1 MIYHPTVKP
10 AAHLVPHLK
19 AIRKWV
25 ADATHPW
32 VCEAIDDLYKEGEPI
47 FVELMS
53 LVNESLVDK
62 HGLKCTLVTSIAQDR
77 GAKVL
82 FDTLFLPDGTTMNRK
97 DFRLAWL
104 DWMIANPKED

>member
-25 ADATHPW
+25 ADAADPW
-32 VCEAIDDLYKEGEPI
+32 VCEAIYDLYEVGDPIYKELI
-47 FVELMS
+47 ILID
-53 LVNESLVDK
+53 ESLIDK
-62 HGLKCTLVTSIAQDR
+62 YGLKCSLVTRIAQDR
-77 GAKVL
+77 GAKVWFDVL
-82 FDTLFLPDGTTMNRK
+82 FFPDGTTMNRK

>member
-19 AIRKWV
+19 AIRKWI
-25 ADATHPW
+25 ADAADPW
-32 VCEAIDDLYKEGEPI
+32 VCEAIGDLYKEGEPI
-47 FVELMS
+47 YMELIS

-62 HGLKCTLVTSIAQDR
+62 YGCKRSFVTAIATDR
-77 GAKVL
+77 GAKFWSDDVV
-82 FDTLFLPDGTTMNRK
+82 FPDGTAMSRK

-104 DWMIANPKED
+104 DWMIANPKEN